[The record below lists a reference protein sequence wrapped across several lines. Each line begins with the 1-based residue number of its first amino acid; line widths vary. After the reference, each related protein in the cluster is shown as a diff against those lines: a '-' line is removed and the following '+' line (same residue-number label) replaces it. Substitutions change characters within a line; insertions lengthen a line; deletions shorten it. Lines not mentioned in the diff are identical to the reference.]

1 MTIAFEGIGARVPR
15 VEDKRLLTGGG
26 RYVDDVTLPGM
37 CHGVVVTSPH
47 AHARV
52 ISIDTRAAIRAPGV
66 ICILTG
72 ADAQADGVMGMPA
85 FAYPKDWGGPDSY
98 KTLWPVLVKDRVRCI
113 GDRIAFVVAETPQ
126 QARDAADLVQIEYEP
141 LPANADAALAMAKD
155 TPPVWDD
162 CPDNHCFTLKEGDS
176 AATGAA
182 FANAVHIV
190 KARVR
195 SQRLSAN
202 AMEPRSAVGSYD
214 KHEDRYTLY
223 ASSQNPHA
231 VRRMLA
237 VFVLG
242 VAESRI
248 RVISPDVGGGFGMKA
263 TAVAEQALVLIGAK
277 KFARPVK
284 WIGER
289 IEAFLADGHGR
300 DVKMRGELAL
310 DKDARILGLRL
321 SSVANMGGYMSH
333 VAPFIPTVGLR
344 VMGGVYRVPAV
355 YANVKGYFTN
365 TTAIT
370 SYRGAGR
377 PEAIYITERL
387 IDAAAAAF
395 NMDRVEIRRR
405 NLIKNEELPY
415 KNWRGL
421 SIDSGDFIANL
432 DEVARRADWAGFA
445 KRRKE
450 SESRGLKRGQGV
462 CYYFEA
468 SGGPGGPE
476 PSKIKFN
483 DNGTIELVLATQENG
498 QGHRTVFAQILSEK
512 LGVPFDSIIVKQGDT
527 NDGVAGGGTV
537 GSRSLQ
543 ASGNSIGVTVQKIV
557 TKGKTAAG
565 QVLQAGGAE
574 VGFAV
579 DGEVG
584 RFTVAGTSRS
594 ISVTE
599 LATTLKRSHVPG
611 FEQGLDDSGTFE
623 SPPTFPNGCHICEV
637 EIDPETGIVAIVR
650 YVIVDDVGIVVNP
663 MIVDGQV
670 HGGVAQGLGQALME
684 NIVYDDET
692 GQLMTAT
699 FIDYVMPRAD
709 DMPDLDISYN
719 EVPCRT
725 NPLGTKGAGE
735 AGTIGA
741 LPAIVG
747 AVSDAL
753 GIVHIDMPM
762 TPEKIWRALRASAA

>member
-1 MTIAFEGIGARVPR
+1 MKYGVGQPVRRKEDIRLVTGHGNYLDDIR
-15 VEDKRLLTGGG
+15 VENEAYAYFVR
-26 RYVDDVTLPGM
+26 
-37 CHGVVVTSPH
+37 SPH
-47 AHARV
+47 AHA
-52 ISIDTRAAIRAPGV
+52 AILSVDARDAIGAPGV
-66 ICILTG
+66 IGAILAEDIAHTG
-72 ADAQADGVMGMPA
+72 AMPIRGTLKSRDGSDLKQS
-85 FAYPKDWGGPDSY
+85 PKRLLP
-98 KTLWPVLVKDRVRCI
+98 TDRVR
-113 GDRIAFVVAETPQ
+113 FVGEAVAMIVAETP
-126 QARDAADLVQIEYEP
+126 ALAKDAAERVIVEYDV
-141 LPANADAALAMAKD
+141 LPANASLDDAATSAQI
-155 TPPVWDD
+155 W
-162 CPDNHCFTLKEGDS
+162 DS
-176 AATGAA
+176 APNNLAFDWGEGNEAACNAA
-182 FANAVHIV
+182 FANA
-190 KARVR
+190 ARTVSVELVQNR
-195 SQRLSAN
+195 VAASP
-202 AMEPRSAVGSYD
+202 MEPRGAIGIYHADTDS
-214 KHEDRYTLY
+214 YTLHTSTQGPSTIRDRI
-223 ASSQNPHA
+223 ASALLKIPPEK
-231 VRRMLA
+231 L
-237 VFVLG
+237 
-242 VAESRI
+242 
-248 RVISPDVGGGFGMKA
+248 RVTTPDVGGGFGMKA

-432 DEVARRADWAGFA
+432 DEVARRADWVGFA
-445 KRRKE
+445 ARRKE

-476 PSKIKFN
+476 PSKIKFH
-483 DNGTIELVLATQENG
+483 DNGTVELVLATQENG

-557 TKGKTAAG
+557 TKGKAAAG

-637 EIDPETGIVAIVR
+637 EIDPETGILTIVR

-684 NIVYDDET
+684 NIVYDGQS

-753 GIVHIDMPM
+753 GVVHIDMPM
-762 TPEKIWRALRASAA
+762 TPEKIWRSLRASAA